1 MNILFS
7 LLFAE
12 LLLQKSGSFCI
23 ETAANSL
30 CGAVVGSTKII
41 RGEQQNV
48 TSKRESE
55 AAHFD
60 SYYVNQKD

>member
-12 LLLQKSGSFCI
+12 LLLQKSVSFCI
-23 ETAANSL
+23 QTAANSL
-30 CGAVVGSTKII
+30 CGAVVGSTTII
-41 RGEQQNV
+41 RGKQQNV
-48 TSKRESE
+48 TSKRES